1 MFWGILNS
9 LDALISLIL
18 IIIYGLLTLRNV
30 NVAMPEI
37 YFFSRL
43 LPIIFVSFNI
53 LPYFLLIKLGPLVC
67 MESNHPYEMLTDP
80 TKTSLNTGIL
90 TVDITP
96 PKGLNLPFLD
106 IFYAL
111 LIVIVMSSQSYQYNT
126 YGLVSFES
134 ILMLIFTFIG
144 GIFMIHSTDLLT
156 FYIAL
161 EAQNFSFMILCGLH
175 SQSAPFLSIG
185 QAQKRVNV
193 FGVEATIK
201 YFLLSAFS
209 SGVLLFMFSLMYLQ
223 TGQSSIRLLTNCL
236 NGNFENNM
244 PQGSSI
250 VHWASPKEDFI
261 PNIYDLNTY
270 LFLSAM
276 MFKLGAAPLHL
287 WVVQIYGGV
296 KRSLLLYIATAPKYS
311 LFGFWITNFQT
322 FWTDFTVVL
331 FALFS
336 LILGSIGAYNQPTL
350 RALFAYSTIN
360 EIGLLLLA
368 VETAGFH
375 SLFQH
380 LGIYIISQALLWNIY
395 NKKIFS
401 FVGVSLAGL
410 PPLAGFFGKA
420 WIFWHT
426 VTVGLYSPLIIGL
439 ICTALSLVYYLRILR
454 LFPIMEKGS
463 NNSINK
469 LEQASMIITVQGV
482 VNVNNNNEAHFNIN
496 KNPDVKPLDHSL
508 KFINYKQYNT
518 TLMINMNN
526 SLLTTTLL
534 IFLVFSLFFFIK
546 PFVL

>member
-43 LPIIFVSFNI
+43 LPIIFVCFNLIFVNEGPFSFNKDTHFFDNKEIAQLSKVGNLNI
-53 LPYFLLIKLGPLVC
+53 LELSPS
-67 MESNHPYEMLTDP
+67 MEYT
-80 TKTSLNTGIL
+80 TLNNFNSG
-90 TVDITP
+90 
-96 PKGLNLPFLD
+96 FLD
-106 IFYAL
+106 LFYAI
-111 LIVIVMSSQSYQYNT
+111 LIVIVMSSQSYQHNT
-126 YGLVSFES
+126 FGLVSFES
-134 ILMLIFTFIG
+134 ILMLLFTFIG

-175 SQSAPFLSIG
+175 SP
-185 QAQKRVNV
+185 NV

-223 TGQSSIRLLTNCL
+223 TGQSSIRLLTNCI
-236 NGNFENNM
+236 NIENNIVT
-244 PQGSSI
+244 GS
-250 VHWASPKEDFI
+250 
-261 PNIYDLNTY
+261 YDLNTY

-311 LFGFWITNFQT
+311 LFGFWIANFQT

-331 FALFS
+331 FAIFS

-350 RALFAYSTIN
+350 RALFAFSTIN

-380 LGIYIISQALLWNIY
+380 LGIYILSQALLWNIY
-395 NKKIFS
+395 NKRIFC

-439 ICTALSLVYYLRILR
+439 ICTAISLVYYLRVLR
-454 LFPIMEKGS
+454 LFPLTGKGS
-463 NNSINK
+463 KNSINK
-469 LEQASMIITVQGV
+469 FQQASMIITVPLIE
-482 VNVNNNNEAHFNIN
+482 NNNNEGY
-496 KNPDVKPLDHSL
+496 KQTT
-508 KFINYKQYNT
+508 INYKQYNT
-518 TLMINMNN
+518 SKMENMNN